1 MELINPNSVSRPD
14 SKDKTADD
22 VLEMVRARLKK
33 QSDYLRGEIDSPGAT
48 LLVKR
53 TNGLNLAIKI
63 ANETWKLAPMKE
75 GTPKALA
82 KQIDKASELLN
93 DYKAELFHF
102 YQWVAS
108 NVGKKK
114 ADRTPYEPMKEVA

>member
-1 MELINPNSVSRPD
+1 MQFINPKSVSRAD
-14 SKDKTADD
+14 STDKTADD

-33 QSDYLRGEIDSPGAT
+33 QSDYLRGEIESPGAT
-48 LLVKR
+48 LVVKR

-63 ANETWKLAPMKE
+63 ANETWKLAPLKD
-75 GTPKALA
+75 GSNKQLA
-82 KQIDKASELLN
+82 KQIDEASELLQ
-93 DYKAELFHF
+93 DYKEELFHF